1 MDCCAGIGLR
11 RGCGYRL
18 HEEARLKARALR
30 LRRQFF
36 LERVHGIEGIVWR
49 KWCAVA

>member
-18 HEEARLKARALR
+18 HEEAGLKR
-30 LRRQFF
+30 
-36 LERVHGIEGIVWR
+36 GPYDYEGNFS
-49 KWCAVA
+49 